1 MSSVSDDRIYI
12 CVYPMNPNH
21 KPLVSIICPVYNEE
35 RAIPLF
41 YERLTVA
48 AAPLSDK
55 YDFELIFTNNRS
67 VDRTLDAIQTLREK
81 DRKVQ
86 VITLSR
92 NFGYQAS
99 VLAGINYS
107 AGDATVVIDVDCED
121 PPEMLPLFI
130 AKWEEG
136 YDIVYG
142 LRANRPEP
150 RALIFMR
157 KLFYRLLRL
166 MADTDIVLDMAEFAL
181 VSARVRNV
189 MCDNKNTFPFL
200 RAEIGYS
207 GFLRY
212 GITYD
217 RQQRTVGK
225 SYYNLWGM
233 FMFAVAGILSVS
245 TFPIRM
251 AVYAWPLI
259 AVANVMLL
267 VLDLAGVSASAFKIL
282 VALDLVYG
290 ITLLTTHGAYLARI
304 YKNIIARPVFI
315 IDWKLSFT
323 NRNKLRN
330 LRDVEPQ

>member
-1 MSSVSDDRIYI
+1 
-12 CVYPMNPNH
+12 MNPNR

-35 RAIPLF
+35 RAVPLF
-41 YERLTVA
+41 YDRLNA
-48 AAPLSDK
+48 AWASLSAK

-67 VDRTLDAIQTLREK
+67 VDGTLASIQALREK
-81 DRKVQ
+81 DLKVQ

-99 VLAGINYS
+99 VLAGISYS
-107 AGDATVVIDVDCED
+107 TGEATVVIDVDCED

-130 AKWEEG
+130 AKWEKG

-150 RALIFMR
+150 RALILMR

-189 MCDNKNTFPFL
+189 MCNNKNTFPFL

-233 FMFAVAGILSVS
+233 IQFAIAGILSVS
-245 TFPIRM
+245 TFPIRI
-251 AVYAWPLI
+251 AVYAWPFI
-259 AVANVMLL
+259 VMVNALL
-267 VLDLAGVSASAFKIL
+267 LALDLSGMSSSAFKML
-282 VALDLVYG
+282 VALDLLYA
-290 ITLLTTHGAYLARI
+290 ITLLTTQGLFLARL
-304 YKNIIARPVFI
+304 YKNIIGRPVFI
-315 IDWKLSFT
+315 VDWALSFT
-323 NRNKLRN
+323 NRSKLRDS
-330 LRDVEPQ
+330 RHSSP

>member
-1 MSSVSDDRIYI
+1 
-12 CVYPMNPNH
+12 MNR

-35 RAIPLF
+35 LAIPIF
-41 YERLTVA
+41 YERLTKTL
-48 AAPLSDK
+48 APIASR
-55 YDFELIFTNNRS
+55 YDFEVIFTNNRS
-67 VDRTLDAIQTLREK
+67 IDGTLAVIQALRQK
-81 DRKVQ
+81 DHSVQ
-86 VITLSR
+86 VVTLSR

-107 AGDATVVIDVDCED
+107 IGDASIVIDVDCED
-121 PPEMLPLFI
+121 PPEMIPQFI
-130 AKWEEG
+130 SKWEQG

-150 RALIFMR
+150 RALIAMR

-166 MADTDIVLDMAEFAL
+166 MADTDIVLDMAEFSL
-181 VSARVRNV
+181 VSARVRSV

-207 GFLRY
+207 GFLRH

-217 RQQRTVGK
+217 RQQRTIGK

-251 AVYAWPLI
+251 AIYAWPII
-259 AVANVMLL
+259 AMANGLLL
-267 VLDLAGVSASAFKIL
+267 VLDLTGMSASAFRIL
-282 VALDLVYG
+282 VALDLMYG
-290 ITLLTTHGAYLARI
+290 VTLLTTHGAYLARI

-315 IDWKLSFT
+315 IDWKLSYT
-323 NRNKLRN
+323 NRSKLQDQRYA
-330 LRDVEPQ
+330 

>member
-1 MSSVSDDRIYI
+1 MDERTCSSLAPVQIILRNLLVSSVSDDRIYV

-41 YERLTVA
+41 YDRLNAVWA
-48 AAPLSDK
+48 SLSAK

-67 VDRTLDAIQTLREK
+67 VDGTLASIQALREK
-81 DRKVQ
+81 DLKVQ

-99 VLAGINYS
+99 VLAGISYS
-107 AGDATVVIDVDCED
+107 TGEATVVIDVDCED

-207 GFLRY
+207 GRYESKLLYTLFFFVIGAVGVGRVAVVVDRTRSWMYGGLLAIVTFIALRMW
-212 GITYD
+212 IE
-217 RQQRTVGK
+217 
-225 SYYNLWGM
+225 
-233 FMFAVAGILSVS
+233 
-245 TFPIRM
+245 FPEDS
-251 AVYAWPLI
+251 ALAPLKDL
-259 AVANVMLL
+259 VNL
-267 VLDLAGVSASAFKIL
+267 VLIGV
-282 VALDLVYG
+282 V
-290 ITLLTTHGAYLARI
+290 GAV
-304 YKNIIARPVFI
+304 VFI
-315 IDWKLSFT
+315 VVKMTPKFIKSI
-323 NRNKLRN
+323 
-330 LRDVEPQ
+330 PIQS